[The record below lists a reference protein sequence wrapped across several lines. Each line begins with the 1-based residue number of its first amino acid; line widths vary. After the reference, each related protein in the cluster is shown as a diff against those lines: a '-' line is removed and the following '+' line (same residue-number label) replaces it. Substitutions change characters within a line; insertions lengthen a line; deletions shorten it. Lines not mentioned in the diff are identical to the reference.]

1 MISLSLLAD
10 IPVADVVRSAMAGGS
25 AAVTSY
31 FWFVRSR
38 REKPKL
44 EMYQLSHF
52 RASLRRGDAE
62 QGTKRLGLSQIDT
75 GGVLIANN
83 STRQNSV
90 LRFDCYLTHQGRK
103 LKGDWGFSGDDK
115 PPWNIGPETTIAF
128 SPACFFEVPEDYE
141 VPDNLD
147 FRIELVS
154 VSGKRFGQTMSL
166 QAPKL

>member
-1 MISLSLLAD
+1 MHFPLAE
-10 IPVADVVRSAMAGGS
+10 IPVADLVRSVMAGGS

-44 EMYQLSHF
+44 EMYQLSNF

-62 QGTKRLGLSQIDT
+62 QGTKRLCLSQIDT

-90 LRFDCYLTHQGRK
+90 VRFDCYLEHKGRQ

-128 SPACFFEVPEDYE
+128 SPACFFDVPEDYE
-141 VPDNLD
+141 VPENLP
-147 FRIELVS
+147 FRIELIS
-154 VSGKRFGQTMSL
+154 VSGKRFNQQMSL